1 MAVFAGLAPTD
12 STNYW
17 KNVSS
22 FLLSDD
28 DIFNRPILVNS
39 NPGTQKGSQKKDF
52 GAVSQMDLPVTIN
65 VVKFRLRLFQQT
77 ILGKSFINSKP
88 QYEKRPLN

>member
-1 MAVFAGLAPTD
+1 
-12 STNYW
+12 
-17 KNVSS
+17 VSN
-22 FLLSDD
+22 FLSSDD

-52 GAVSQMDLPVTIN
+52 GAVSQMDLTIN
-65 VVKFRLRLFQQT
+65 VVKFRLRLFQPT
-77 ILGKSFINSKP
+77 ILGKSLINSKP